1 MKPKTKEEA
10 HLHRKFQLEDE
21 IPYEIEREARR
32 AKKIWKRQ
40 THKVQRSQGKQQIMK
55 GLEDSET

>member
-1 MKPKTKEEA
+1 MKPKSKKQA
-10 HLHRKFQLEDE
+10 YLIRKFQLEDE
-21 IPYEIEREARR
+21 IPYETEREARQ

-40 THKVQRSQGKQQIMK
+40 SHKVERGEGKQQIMK